1 MWPDRGRTVSFL
13 KDERGR
19 RKILKR
25 KRTTA
30 DIVECEKQER
40 DGHATEALLRTLDDR
55 GRSKGHR
62 YRPACDALRTV
73 ASDVEGDRRSKSE
86 REEWT
91 TRRLEGEREHG
102 RRSTKKRCVRRPSS
116 RRLHFLTTQI
126 QNVTRT
132 RGRASPIN
140 RPSTARGWEL

>member
-1 MWPDRGRTVSFL
+1 MWPDRGRIVSFL

-25 KRTTA
+25 
-30 DIVECEKQER
+30 DIVEREKQER

-73 ASDVEGDRRSKSE
+73 ASDVEGDRISKSE
-86 REEWT
+86 REE
-91 TRRLEGEREHG
+91 
-102 RRSTKKRCVRRPSS
+102 
-116 RRLHFLTTQI
+116 
-126 QNVTRT
+126 
-132 RGRASPIN
+132 
-140 RPSTARGWEL
+140 